1 MKLYQPINALRV
13 QLVEMSRLSQR
24 ALDYSIKGYQLGSPE
39 FSRSV
44 CSTERELE
52 QHHQQ
57 IKDICRKLAARKV
70 TDSADCRFVL
80 IALRLS
86 GALSTT
92 SRAAVQIAQDTTSF
106 VESSRM
112 PRHAALCNLGDLVN
126 SLIRLCIV
134 ALFKQEVRHAETVL
148 QSQAVWRR
156 CELIFESM
164 READDQTNDDETTD
178 EQYIFESAIARGL
191 GKVAR
196 QAHDMADAILFWLK
210 ESDRELCF
218 EANGQ
223 DTLNFLFVGSCIIT
237 KNLPGLLPPSL
248 VH

>member
-1 MKLYQPINALRV
+1 MKLYQPINVLRV

-44 CSTERELE
+44 VSTEQELE
-52 QHHQQ
+52 QHHQR

-86 GALSTT
+86 SALRTT
-92 SRAAVQIAQDTTSF
+92 SRAAVQIAQDTPSSF
-106 VESSRM
+106 EGSRM

-126 SLIRLCIV
+126 SLVRLCIV
-134 ALFKQEVRHAETVL
+134 ALFKQEARYAETVL

-156 CELIFESM
+156 CEFVFANVHESDYQSSDEDTFEP
-164 READDQTNDDETTD
+164 
-178 EQYIFESAIARGL
+178 AIARSL
-191 GKVAR
+191 GTVAR

-210 ESDRELCF
+210 ESDRELF
-218 EANGQ
+218 HANGH
-223 DTLNFLFVGSCIIT
+223 DTLNFLFVGSCVPET
-237 KNLPGLLPPSL
+237 LPGLLPLSL

>member
-1 MKLYQPINALRV
+1 MKLYQPINVLRV

-52 QHHQQ
+52 QHYQR

-80 IALRLS
+80 IAMRLS
-86 GALSTT
+86 SALRTT
-92 SRAAVQIAQDTTSF
+92 SRAAVQIAKDTPSF
-106 VESSRM
+106 FESSRM
-112 PRHAALCNLGDLVN
+112 PKHAALCNLGDLVN
-126 SLIRLCIV
+126 SLVRLCIV
-134 ALFKQEVRHAETVL
+134 ALFKQDTRYAETVL

-156 CELIFESM
+156 CEFV
-164 READDQTNDDETTD
+164 
-178 EQYIFESAIARGL
+178 FESAHETDHQTSDEVDIFEPAIARSL
-191 GKVAR
+191 GTVAR

-210 ESDRELCF
+210 ESDRDLF
-218 EANGQ
+218 HANGH
-223 DTLNFLFVGSCIIT
+223 DTLNFLFVGSCIPAET
-237 KNLPGLLPPSL
+237 LPGPLPPSL

>member
-44 CSTERELE
+44 CSTEHELE
-52 QHHQQ
+52 QHHQR

-70 TDSADCRFVL
+70 SDSADCRFVL

-86 GALSTT
+86 GALRTT
-92 SRAAVQIAQDTTSF
+92 SRAAVQIAQDTPSF
-106 VESSRM
+106 FESSRM

-126 SLIRLCIV
+126 SLVRLCIV

-164 READDQTNDDETTD
+164 READDQTNDDQD
-178 EQYIFESAIARGL
+178 IFESAIARSL
-191 GKVAR
+191 GTVAR

-223 DTLNFLFVGSCIIT
+223 DTLNFLFVGSCIT
-237 KNLPGLLPPSL
+237 TENQPKLLPPSL

>member
-1 MKLYQPINALRV
+1 MKLYQPINVLRV

-44 CSTERELE
+44 RSTELELE
-52 QHHQQ
+52 QHHQR

-80 IALRLS
+80 IAMRLS
-86 GALSTT
+86 SALRTT
-92 SRAAVQIAQDTTSF
+92 SRVAVQIAEDTPSF
-106 VESSRM
+106 FESSRM
-112 PRHAALCNLGDLVN
+112 PQHAALCNLGDLVN
-126 SLIRLCIV
+126 SLVRLCIV
-134 ALFKQEVRHAETVL
+134 ALFKQDTRYAETVL

-156 CELIFESM
+156 CEFVFESTH
-164 READDQTNDDETTD
+164 ETDHQTGDEVN
-178 EQYIFESAIARGL
+178 IFGPAIARSL
-191 GKVAR
+191 GTVAR

-210 ESDRELCF
+210 ESDRELF
-218 EANGQ
+218 HANGH
-223 DTLNFLFVGSCIIT
+223 DTLNFLFVGSCFPAET
-237 KNLPGLLPPSL
+237 LPGPLPPSL